1 MTSQHILYYSTYY
14 SVSLTCTVLT
24 VHCTPYVH
32 SLFPCSAH
40 HHRLLVFTLSQ
51 HLSSFTFTLSVIGF
65 TILNTLSTVHP
76 FHLCWVTIS
85 IFDSTSIKKCT
96 SYLRLSTNNY
106 QLSLPT
112 CRQEKER
119 REQLSRSIILAR
131 NSTWDR
137 ERVVEPDAP
146 IRPLLFS
153 RDRTDRALRDSDRL
167 QR

>member
-1 MTSQHILYYSTYY
+1 MYCLSH
-14 SVSLTCTVLT
+14 V
-24 VHCTPYVH
+24 
-32 SLFPCSAH
+32 PCSAH

-51 HLSSFTFTLSVIGF
+51 HTSHFHLHTFPVIGF

-96 SYLRLSTNNY
+96 SYFRLSTNNY